1 MIHETLD
8 IFARIMQEVTGT
20 GYSHKEAEEAF
31 NALWSEGYDFEDV
44 EKSVQLL
51 IERLGVGIGWGAERQ
66 MKNPEE
72 EEGTKEERKE
82 ESDSLERIL
91 HQVITLPDV
100 ADIVSGLIRW
110 YNESSEEDVDLK
122 EMVDL

>member
-1 MIHETLD
+1 
-8 IFARIMQEVTGT
+8 
-20 GYSHKEAEEAF
+20 
-31 NALWSEGYDFEDV
+31 
-44 EKSVQLL
+44 
-51 IERLGVGIGWGAERQ
+51 
-66 MKNPEE
+66 MKNPDA
-72 EEGTKEERKE
+72 EGTKEEQKGE
-82 ESDSLERIL
+82 GDSLERIL

>member
-1 MIHETLD
+1 
-8 IFARIMQEVTGT
+8 
-20 GYSHKEAEEAF
+20 
-31 NALWSEGYDFEDV
+31 
-44 EKSVQLL
+44 
-51 IERLGVGIGWGAERQ
+51 

-110 YNESSEEDVDLK
+110 
-122 EMVDL
+122 

>member
-1 MIHETLD
+1 
-8 IFARIMQEVTGT
+8 
-20 GYSHKEAEEAF
+20 
-31 NALWSEGYDFEDV
+31 
-44 EKSVQLL
+44 
-51 IERLGVGIGWGAERQ
+51 

-82 ESDSLERIL
+82 EGDSLERIL

-100 ADIVSGLIRW
+100 ADIVCGLIRW

>member
-1 MIHETLD
+1 
-8 IFARIMQEVTGT
+8 
-20 GYSHKEAEEAF
+20 
-31 NALWSEGYDFEDV
+31 
-44 EKSVQLL
+44 
-51 IERLGVGIGWGAERQ
+51 
-66 MKNPEE
+66 MKNPE
-72 EEGTKEERKE
+72 EEGTKEEQKGE
-82 ESDSLERIL
+82 GDSLERIL

>member
-1 MIHETLD
+1 
-8 IFARIMQEVTGT
+8 
-20 GYSHKEAEEAF
+20 
-31 NALWSEGYDFEDV
+31 
-44 EKSVQLL
+44 
-51 IERLGVGIGWGAERQ
+51 

-122 EMVDL
+122 EMVHL

>member
-1 MIHETLD
+1 M
-8 IFARIMQEVTGT
+8 
-20 GYSHKEAEEAF
+20 
-31 NALWSEGYDFEDV
+31 
-44 EKSVQLL
+44 
-51 IERLGVGIGWGAERQ
+51 
-66 MKNPEE
+66 
-72 EEGTKEERKE
+72 
-82 ESDSLERIL
+82 ERIL